1 MISPLTRKHKGV
13 RGLFFDIFACIQY
26 VNHLL
31 PHHAVNRMKRF
42 HVLFALVCCVVLLG
56 APRASGQS
64 QPLSTWSL
72 SSGNYTFTDWL
83 NTNLAG
89 TYPTAM
95 MFHMVADIDAPSD
108 APVVGDFN
116 CAYNIASGAR
126 INGLGTG
133 GLAFINT
140 GSTLCNCNFVGAA
153 VLALNTVGRAQIGVT
168 WTSTV
173 NSAGSRPYALR
184 LQYRLSTT
192 GPWINALS
200 NGAPVEYVAPLNT
213 SGVATSRTIS
223 ATLPTV
229 CENQALVQLRWVYF
243 QAPVFSSGSRPGI
256 TFDDLTVSSQSTVG
270 TATSLAI
277 ENIVPSTPS
286 QNTAFSLRVRAV
298 DALGAAKNVTTA
310 TTVQLAL
317 NSGSGFV
324 SGTISG
330 TIPVGSS
337 FVDLTAVTYSA
348 AESGVSLRAFTT
360 AGQFLTQGVTPAF
373 TVNGPP
379 SYFGFSGAQ
388 PTGYAGVPFN
398 PITVTVYRADNSVDV
413 NYASTVTISRISG
426 TGVLTGTTSVQAVAG
441 VAVFDNLSVSAAGTY
456 QLAINAPGLPQ
467 QQLPFSTAFSTPS
480 MTTDIVPQFIHA
492 RVASGTC
499 NSSTSAFPI
508 PVFAR
513 VTFTNLTPNTTYR
526 FNTGLATDAVLTSTG
541 GGFNIHY
548 NANDDSYFY
557 AAGKSLTNP
566 GEFSTFSTLSG
577 QTTRS
582 VWINLVTSTNA
593 AFQEGG
599 TIFWRVALGD
609 NNGNLISRFQLSQTS
624 VALRMGTLPT
634 QATGIADDNS
644 QLTEKNYVL
653 LYDNTAGTGRPV
665 AVALVQRSGATV
677 SGAESFYATRQ
688 TLPSSWAT
696 FIPNSLAT
704 GVRRI
709 EERNATTNAIVN
721 AITSVDGRWNGI
733 QTNPSDLVAYPLG
746 PGGFSSPIIMQTPRI
761 TISSP
766 TLGDTLCSG
775 SAATARFVARGMAQV
790 DVQFSSNNGASWQ
803 SMGIVSA
810 ASTSVNWTVPA
821 LEFSGQCLVRVV
833 GVDRPEISATS
844 LPFAVGSRVVVVSQP
859 QSKNMC
865 VGERYSMVAIT
876 SGAVRN
882 YQWYKD
888 GVAIESATG
897 PLFQIDRAQYNTSG
911 VYYCELWGFGQCG
924 NTRTADVHI
933 RVARPTQIVNQTR
946 NAAIQLGGTAVLTVE
961 AEFPN
966 EAIGYQWYKGQQ
978 MLSDN
983 GRIVG
988 TNSSRLEVRKVAN
1001 ADLGTDYYC
1010 VVTGVCG
1017 TATSRNARVQ
1027 TTGVFV
1033 DFAQN
1038 SITVCDG
1045 KKAVIQGSA
1054 YTNPPAGELRLQWW
1068 YKGAPLAE
1076 GGRYSGT
1083 QTTTLTIDP
1092 TTPEDVGEYTLY
1104 AELANNRNVNATGS
1118 VNLVIG
1124 GTPTITTQ
1132 PISNTTCEG
1141 EAFTLSVAA
1150 TGTGAISYQWLFNGQ
1165 PISGEVSPT
1174 LTLSATKARQG
1185 EYTVHVKT
1193 ACWLVVSRPAI
1204 VTVRDATKITQQ
1216 PPATVAATVGQPL
1229 TVTLAATGSGTLQY
1243 QWFKNGAA
1251 LTGEVTPTYTKAA
1264 YAIADEGK
1272 YWCRVRSECGE
1283 VISDTTTVTTKPGVV
1298 SVDDENAAVAGY
1310 SVSPNPGS
1318 EMMSARLVLS
1328 EPSHVVVTLVNLT
1341 GETVMTVADVRL
1353 SSGEYALP
1361 FNVSDIAAGSYQ
1373 VLAMINGQAMT
1384 RTVVIIK

>member
-1 MISPLTRKHKGV
+1 
-13 RGLFFDIFACIQY
+13 
-26 VNHLL
+26 
-31 PHHAVNRMKRF
+31 MKRF
-42 HVLFALVCCVVLLG
+42 HVLLSLVCCVVLLSS
-56 APRASGQS
+56 PRVYGQS

-83 NTNLAG
+83 NTNPAG

-95 MFHMVADIDAPSD
+95 MFHMVANIDAP
-108 APVVGDFN
+108 ATEPVVGDFN
-116 CAYNIASGAR
+116 CAYNITSGAR

-140 GSTLCNCNFVGAA
+140 GSTQCNCNFVGAA

-168 WTSTV
+168 WTSSV

-184 LQYRLSTT
+184 LQYRLNTT
-192 GPWINALS
+192 GPWLEVLS
-200 NGAPVEYVAPLNT
+200 NGVPTEYVAPLNT
-213 SGVATSRTIS
+213 SGVATQRTIS
-223 ATLPTV
+223 ATLPTI
-229 CENQALVQLRWVYF
+229 CENQPLVQLRWVYY
-243 QAPVFSSGSRPGI
+243 QAPVFSSGSRQGI
-256 TFDDLTVSSQSTVG
+256 TFDQLTVSSNSTTGV
-270 TATSLAI
+270 ATNLAI
-277 ENIVPSTPS
+277 ENVVPVSPS
-286 QNTAFSLRVRAV
+286 QNTGFSLRVRAV

-310 TTVQLAL
+310 TTVSLGV
-317 NSGSGFV
+317 NSGTGFV
-324 SGTISG
+324 SGTITG
-330 TIPVGSS
+330 TIPAGQS
-337 FVDLTAVTYSA
+337 FVDLTNVSYSV
-348 AESGVSLRAFTT
+348 AEPGVSLRATAI
-360 AGQFLTQGVTPAF
+360 AGQALTQGVTAPI
-373 TVNGPP
+373 TVTGPP
-379 SYFGFSGAQ
+379 AYASLAGVQTAA
-388 PTGYAGVPFN
+388 YAGVPMN
-398 PITVTVYRADNSVDV
+398 PLTVTVFRPDNAVDANYASNITVTLV
-413 NYASTVTISRISG
+413 SG
-426 TGVLTGTTSVQAVAG
+426 PGVVTGTPTVQAGAG
-441 VAVFDNLSVSAAGTY
+441 VAVFSNLVVTAPGTYELAVNIPGVPQLRLPTIVASAA
-456 QLAINAPGLPQ
+456 
-467 QQLPFSTAFSTPS
+467 PS

-526 FNTGLATDAVLTSTG
+526 YNTGLATDAVLTSTG

-557 AAGKSLTNP
+557 AAGKSLTNA
-566 GEFSTFSTLSG
+566 GEFSTFSTLPG
-577 QTTRS
+577 QTSRS

-609 NNGNLISRFQLSQTS
+609 NNGNLINRFQLSQTS

-644 QLTEKNYVL
+644 QLTEKNYVV
-653 LYDNTAGTGRPV
+653 LYDNTAGSGRPV

-688 TLPSSWAT
+688 TMPSSWAT

-704 GVRRI
+704 GIRRI

-721 AITSVDGRWNGI
+721 VITSVDGLWNGV
-733 QTNPSDLVAYPLG
+733 QTNPSDFVAYPLG
-746 PGGFSSPIIMQTPRI
+746 PGGFSRPIIMQTPRI

-775 SAATARFVARGMAQV
+775 SVSTARFVARGMANV

-803 SMGIVSA
+803 SMGIVPA
-810 ASTSVNWTVPA
+810 TSTSVNWTVPA
-821 LEFSGQCLVRVV
+821 VEFSGQCLVRIV

-888 GVAIESATG
+888 GIVIDNATG
-897 PLFQIDRAQYNTSG
+897 PLFEIDRAQYNTSG
-911 VYYCELWGFGQCG
+911 VYHCELWGFGQCG
-924 NTRTADVHI
+924 NTRTAEVHI

-946 NAAIQLGGTAVLTVE
+946 NAAVQLGGTAVLTVE

-966 EAIGYQWYKGQQ
+966 EAISYQWYKGQQ
-978 MLSDN
+978 MLADN

-988 TNSSRLEVRKVAN
+988 TNSSRLEVRKVTN

-1017 TATSRNARVQ
+1017 SATSRNARVQ

-1038 SITVCDG
+1038 TVTVCDG
-1045 KKAVIQGSA
+1045 KKAVIEGMA
-1054 YTNPPAGELRLQWW
+1054 YTNPPAGELRVQWW

-1076 GGRYSGT
+1076 GGRYAGT

-1092 TTPEDVGEYTLY
+1092 TTPEDIGEYTLY
-1104 AELANNRNVNATGS
+1104 AELANNSNVNALGS
-1118 VNLVIG
+1118 VSLVIG

-1132 PISNTTCEG
+1132 PINNTTCEG

-1185 EYTVHVKT
+1185 DYTVEVKT
-1193 ACWLVVSRPAI
+1193 ACSSVVSRPAT

-1229 TVTLAATGSGTLQY
+1229 TITLAATGSGTLQY
-1243 QWFKNGAA
+1243 QWFKDGAA

-1283 VISDTTTVTTKPGVV
+1283 VISDTTTVTTRPGVV
-1298 SVDDENAAVAGY
+1298 SVDDEDGAVAGY

-1318 EMMSARLVLS
+1318 AAMSARLALAES
-1328 EPSHVVVTLVNLT
+1328 SHVVVTLMNLT
-1341 GETVMTVADVRL
+1341 GETVMSIADMRL
-1353 SSGEYALP
+1353 MSGEHVLP
-1361 FNVSDIAAGSYQ
+1361 FNVSEIAAGTYQ
-1373 VLAMINGQAMT
+1373 LLAMINGQAMT